1 VRRLVVVL
9 LVLVGLLAVADRVA
23 LHLAERA
30 VADQAR
36 TSAGLSST
44 PKVTAHGFPFLTQ
57 VLRGRYDRIDV
68 ELTDLDRGGV
78 RMKEL
83 DATLRDVRVPLAD
96 ALGGKVD
103 SIPVQQLDATAL
115 VTFAELAHRSGIVGV
130 TMQPEG
136 DKVRVTG
143 SVRFLGQTV
152 RASAL
157 SRVSLRNGRIAL
169 NAVSFKLLGQSTPAV
184 AGALTGALDVI
195 VPVGT
200 LPYDLELTSL
210 QVMPE
215 GLRLVARSGP
225 TTLTPEQGR

>member
-9 LVLVGLLAVADRVA
+9 LVVVGLLVVADRVA

-36 TSAGLSST
+36 TSAGLSTT

-78 RMKEL
+78 RMQEL
-83 DATLRDVRVPLAD
+83 DATLREVKVPLGE

-103 SIPVQQLDATAL
+103 SIPVGSLDATAL
-115 VTFAELAHRSGIVGV
+115 VTYAELAHRSGIVGV
-130 TMQPEG
+130 SMQPEG

-143 SVRFLGQTV
+143 RVSFLGQTV

-169 NAVSFKLLGQSTPAV
+169 KAVSFTILGQSTPSIA
-184 AGALTGALDVI
+184 ALTSALDVI

-200 LPYDLELTSL
+200 LPYDLELTDL
-210 QVMPE
+210 KVLPE

-225 TTLTPEQGR
+225 TTLTPEEGR